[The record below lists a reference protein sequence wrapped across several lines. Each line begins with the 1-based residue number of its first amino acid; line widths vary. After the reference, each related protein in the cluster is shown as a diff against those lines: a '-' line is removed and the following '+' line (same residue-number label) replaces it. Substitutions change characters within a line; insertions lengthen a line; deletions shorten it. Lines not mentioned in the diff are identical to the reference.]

1 MDPLLGQIALW
12 PLSWVPQGWMACEG
26 QLLLIQQYAALFS
39 LLGTTYGGDGK
50 TNFKLPDLRSRVPL
64 GAQVP
69 TEVGAIFGAATASV
83 STVGKGEVLLQSNQI
98 PLPAHTHSATFA
110 STTATSA
117 KVNVAI
123 PVDAATSDNNVPS
136 NTAVLGRGMVGA
148 NPAKMYS
155 AAASTT
161 TLKPFDATANLPA
174 VTGNITVGNS
184 SVVTPE
190 PVKVAVSVPVT
201 VSTLQP
207 SLALRY
213 IIAVEGIYPMR
224 P

>member
-1 MDPLLGQIALW
+1 MDPLLGLIALW
-12 PLSWVPQGWMACEG
+12 PLNWVPQGWMACEG
-26 QLLLIQQYAALFS
+26 QALSIPQYTALYS
-39 LLGTTYGGDGK
+39 LLGITYGGDGK
-50 TNFKLPDLRSRVPL
+50 TTFKLPDLRSRVPL

-69 TEVGAIFGAATASV
+69 AQVGTESGAATASGMAA
-83 STVGKGEVLLQSNQI
+83 GKVAVILQSNQI
-98 PLPAHTHSATFA
+98 PLPEHTHSAAFT
-110 STTATSA
+110 SKTATSA

-136 NTAVLGRGMVGA
+136 NTAVLGRGMVGT

-174 VTGNITVGNS
+174 VIGEITVSNS
-184 SVVTPE
+184 PVVMPQ
-190 PVKVAVSVPVT
+190 PVVVAVNVPVT
-201 VSTLQP
+201 VSTIQP

-213 IIAVEGIYPMR
+213 IIAVEGIYPTKS
-224 P
+224 